1 MSESIKRNVRVYY
14 MVKILLRT
22 MVDAD
27 IVCDTLLVSG
37 NLPSV
42 GEEIST

>member
-1 MSESIKRNVRVYY
+1 MRVYY

-22 MVDAD
+22 MVDSD
-27 IVCDTLLVSG
+27 IVCDTLLASG
-37 NLPSV
+37 NLLSV